1 MQSLKQFDESRKC
14 EDDKLFD
21 FESRF
26 CKNWLLSEGFEHIT
40 DSTEDSYGFLQHN
53 PDEKY
58 NSFLRNNYWY
68 WSKSL
73 GDYIFRIYV
82 FRNCIILDKD
92 WDTGGNAGGRYFDIK
107 EKPINIIWDEI
118 IEYIKFNLD

>member
-40 DSTEDSYGFLQHN
+40 DSTEDSYGFL
-53 PDEKY
+53 
-58 NSFLRNNYWY
+58 RNNYWY

-82 FRNCIILDKD
+82 FRDCIILDKD
-92 WDTGGNAGGRYFDIK
+92 WNTGGNAGGRYFNIK
-107 EKPINIIWDEI
+107 EKPINVIWDEI